1 MFVRY
6 RVGLCE
12 TQPLTVAGLRH
23 LLNGCD
29 DLELAVE
36 FRSLPRFRDLNADV
50 LLVDKAFGVQPIL
63 EWLAEVASE
72 PVTWSAVVWGAP
84 LSEAEALRFVRAGAR
99 GVLQKTACVDSV
111 LDCIRTVARGECW
124 MPDPVSEAV
133 VQPRYPSRSG
143 LTPREHQV
151 LELVELGCRNRE
163 IAQALGIRPGTVKI
177 HLKHIFEKT
186 GIHGRYGLALSGFR
200 EKALVPEP
208 TSEVE
213 PEQPVAVAT

>member
-1 MFVRY
+1 MSRPLLLIIDGESVRTP
-6 RVGLCE
+6 GL
-12 TQPLTVAGLRH
+12 
-23 LLNGCD
+23 
-29 DLELAVE
+29 
-36 FRSLPRFRDLNADV
+36 
-50 LLVDKAFGVQPIL
+50 
-63 EWLAEVASE
+63 
-72 PVTWSAVVWGAP
+72 
-84 LSEAEALRFVRAGAR
+84 
-99 GVLQKTACVDSV
+99 DSV

-133 VQPRYPSRSG
+133 MQPRYPSRSG

-200 EKALVPEP
+200 EKALVPEQ

-213 PEQPVAVAT
+213 PEQLAAVAT

>member
-1 MFVRY
+1 VFVRY

-12 TQPLTVAGLRH
+12 TQPLTVAGFRH
-23 LLNGCD
+23 LLDGCD
-29 DLELAVE
+29 DLELAIE

-63 EWLAEVASE
+63 EWLGEVATD
-72 PVTWSAVVWGAP
+72 PVPWSAVVWGAP

-99 GVLQKTACVDSV
+99 GVLQKTAGMDSV

-133 VQPRYPSRSG
+133 MQPRYPSRSG

-200 EKALVPEP
+200 EKALVPD
-208 TSEVE
+208 SSS
-213 PEQPVAVAT
+213 QVAEEALVAAAT

>member
-1 MFVRY
+1 VFVRY

-23 LLNGCD
+23 LLEGCD
-29 DLELAVE
+29 DLELAIE

-50 LLVDKAFGVQPIL
+50 LLVDKALGVQPIL
-63 EWLAEVASE
+63 EWLGELASE
-72 PVTWSAVVWGAP
+72 PVAWSAVVWGAP

-99 GVLQKTACVDSV
+99 GVLQKTAVLDSV

-124 MPDPVSEAV
+124 MADPASEAV
-133 VQPRYPSRSG
+133 MQPRYPSRSG

-163 IAQALGIRPGTVKI
+163 IAQNLGIRPGTVKI

-200 EKALVPEP
+200 EKALSPDP
-208 TSEVE
+208 SS
-213 PEQPVAVAT
+213 QVAEESLVAAAT

>member
-23 LLNGCD
+23 ILDACE
-29 DLELAVE
+29 DLELTGE

-50 LLVDKAFGVQPIL
+50 LVLDKAFGVQPIL
-63 EWLAEVASE
+63 EWLAEVASG
-72 PVTWSAVVWGAP
+72 PVAWSAVVWGAP

-99 GVLQKTACVDSV
+99 GVLQKTACLDSV

-124 MPDPVSEAV
+124 MPDPVSEAAA
-133 VQPRYPSRSG
+133 QPRYPSRSG

-200 EKALVPEP
+200 EKALVPEQ

-213 PEQPVAVAT
+213 TEQLAAVAT